1 MNFREH
7 LYSRLESLAQRPA
20 QEFPRRL
27 LPADCLPA
35 ALLVP
40 LWPGPGG
47 GVHIAFTRRTDVLPT
62 HRGQTSFP
70 GGRRQPDDPDLR
82 STALRESAEELGLD
96 PDAVTVMGRL
106 DDAWS
111 SYGHHVV
118 PWVGWLDKRPALA
131 PDPGEVAEVI
141 IADLEILIRPETA
154 CRHELRRDGRL
165 YHSHA
170 FSWEGGYVWGMTAD
184 ILLELLLWINGEPSN
199 RGEMRLQRMLE
210 QQERQ

>member
-1 MNFREH
+1 MTFCKH
-7 LYSRLESLAQRPA
+7 LYTRLVSLAQRQA
-20 QEFPRRL
+20 QEFPRHL
-27 LPADCLPA
+27 LPPDCLPA
-35 ALLVP
+35 AVLLP
-40 LWPGPGG
+40 LWPGPDG
-47 GVHIAFTRRTDVLPT
+47 GVRIALIRRTNVLPT
-62 HRGQTSFP
+62 HRGQVSFP

-82 STALRESAEELGLD
+82 ATALREAAEELGLN
-96 PDAVTVMGRL
+96 PGGVTVMGRL

-111 SYGHHVV
+111 SHGHHVV
-118 PWVGWLDKRPALA
+118 PWVGWLETRPTLT

-141 IADLEILIRPETA
+141 IADLELLSRPETA

-170 FSWEGGYVWGMTAD
+170 FAWEGGYVWGMTAD

-199 RGEMRLQRMLE
+199 RGEMRLARMLE